1 AESVGGE
8 RLQPID
14 SRVVVTGIVVKQ
26 RESSRAGRSRHVARV
41 LHGRMAPALLF
52 SVLLL
57 GVLGIVDDQIGAAQE
72 RDVSL
77 IARMLVAAR
86 RRLPERPR
94 SRGGGERART

>member
-26 RESSRAGRSRHVARV
+26 REASRAGRARHVARV

-57 GVLGIVDDQIGAAQE
+57 GVLGIVGDQIRAAQE
-72 RDVSL
+72 RDVPL
-77 IARMLVAAR
+77 IARMLLASGRPLPAP
-86 RRLPERPR
+86 RLEGRL
-94 SRGGGERART
+94 E